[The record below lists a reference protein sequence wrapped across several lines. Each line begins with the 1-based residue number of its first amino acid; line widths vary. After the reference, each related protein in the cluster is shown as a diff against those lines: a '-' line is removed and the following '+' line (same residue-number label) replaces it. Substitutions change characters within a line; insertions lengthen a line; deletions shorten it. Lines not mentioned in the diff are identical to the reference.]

1 MTVNHEAV
9 SALPT
14 GAAANKTLLR
24 GMAVARFP
32 YCLADDEDSRE
43 LVAVDPAT
51 GDVIPDLM
59 FLGRVFHYDPDDSTS
74 AHDGTACLVSSE
86 GKRYKL
92 ANGTDVLAWA
102 VLDVTRAAPPASPTL
117 GDAHLVAAAATG
129 AWAGHDGDVA
139 IQTARGWEFVAF
151 GIGRFL
157 YDEATDTY
165 YHRKATGDWVAGFG
179 AQTLS
184 DDTIRL
190 GALIGADAS
199 FMLKVENQT
208 TNAPPASPAVGNA
221 YIIGPAPTGA
231 WAGQAGKVAVCN
243 VAGAFTIYTPVA
255 GDMVYDKALG
265 INVAYSGT
273 QWASVAGAC
282 IAFKRVTH
290 SGNGSMTS
298 TGGWGYTWVNNPTGA
313 PEAANYA
320 RTQDNTTITH
330 AAKKVGNLLRLT
342 YTFDGYGDWNQG
354 TPTVGV
360 TRDSETSVL
369 EFRPVIDFGSSGT
382 YTITFVITATDT
394 NSHIYKFWFFGTSG
408 TTGGLVSNNYIYNRR
423 ITLEE
428 FVQ

>member
-1 MTVNHEAV
+1 MTINHEAV
-9 SALPT
+9 AALPT

-24 GMAVARFP
+24 AMTVARFP

-59 FLGRVFHYDPDDSTS
+59 FLGRVFHYDPADSST
-74 AHDGTACLVSSE
+74 AHDGTTCLETSE

-92 ANGTDVLAWA
+92 ATGTDVLAWA
-102 VLDVTRAAPPASPTL
+102 VLDVTRAAPPASPAL

-165 YHRKATGDWVAGFG
+165 YHRKATGDWVSGFG

-208 TNAPPASPAVGNA
+208 TNAPPASPTVGNA

-231 WAGQAGKVAVCN
+231 WAGHAGKVAVCN

-255 GDMVYDKALG
+255 GDMAYDKSQG
-265 INVAYSGT
+265 VNVSFNGTTWETTSGVCVAFRSASATDNTGFTSNSGT
-273 QWASVAGAC
+273 TYNWSTSPTTPPSASTNSRA
-282 IAFKRVTH
+282 IE
-290 SGNGSMTS
+290 SL
-298 TGGWGYTWVNNPTGA
+298 
-313 PEAANYA
+313 
-320 RTQDNTTITH
+320 TISHT
-330 AAKKVGNLLRLT
+330 AKKVGNLLRLS
-342 YTFDGYGDWNQG
+342 YIFDGYYDWNVA
-354 TPTVGV
+354 PTFALM
-360 TRDSETSVL
+360 RDSESAPL
-369 EFRPVIDFGSSGT
+369 EYRPVIDYGGSGNWR
-382 YTITFVITATDT
+382 IEFLIAATDVI
-394 NSHIYKFWFFGTSG
+394 SHTYKIMIFGTSS
-408 TTGGLVSNNYIYNRR
+408 TFGGLNALIYLYNRR
-423 ITLEE
+423 LTLEE

>member
-1 MTVNHEAV
+1 MTINHEAV
-9 SALPT
+9 AALPT

-59 FLGRVFHYDPDDSTS
+59 LLGRVFHYDATDSSTV
-74 AHDGTACLVSSE
+74 HDGSTCLVSSE

-92 ANGTDVLAWA
+92 ATGTDVLAWA
-102 VLDVTRAAPPASPTL
+102 VLDVTRAAPPASPAL

-208 TNAPPASPAVGNA
+208 TNAPPASPTVGNA

-231 WAGQAGKVAVCN
+231 WAGHAGKVAVCN

-273 QWASVAGAC
+273 QWASIAGAC
-282 IAFKRVTH
+282 IAFERATH

-298 TGGWGYTWVNNPTGA
+298 TAGWSYNWLSNPTGP

-320 RTQDNTTITH
+320 RTQDNLTITH
-330 AAKKVGNLLRLT
+330 QAKKSGNLLRIR
-342 YTFDGYGDWNQG
+342 YTFSGYGDWNSA
-354 TPTVGV
+354 PTIAI
-360 TRDSETSVL
+360 TRDSETTVF
-369 EFRPVIDFGSSGT
+369 EFFPIIDFGASGAFT
-382 YTITFVITATDT
+382 FEFVIAATDAL
-394 NSHIYKFWFFGTSG
+394 SHTYKVWFFGTNG
-408 TTGGLVSNNYIYNRR
+408 TYGGVVNNTYIYNRR